1 MPTRTPS
8 PTRRRGGPKAKTK
21 RTPRAKSARR
31 SAPRKPSSAKKS
43 PRAKRSFTLP
53 TPPPPEQVVSAV
65 REELQRLG
73 QRWKHLLPRLR
84 QAPRRKASRA

>member
-8 PTRRRGGPKAKTK
+8 PARRRPKAKALRK
-21 RTPRAKSARR
+21 PGAKSTRR
-31 SAPRKPSSAKKS
+31 SAPRKVSAAKKS
-43 PRAKRSFTLP
+43 ARAKNGFTLP

-73 QRWKHLLPRLR
+73 RRWKNLLPRLR
-84 QAPRRKASRA
+84 KSPRHKARRA